1 MDQERLSKLAGIIQ
15 EVKPRG
21 LYPHKPI
28 PKDIVIRGESVEDRI
43 KDCLNGACWWPART
57 NDEDDS
63 HFYEHGLAEKIAK
76 MMCDVFGVDHTSKLP
91 HNIKDPLEDAVYMET
106 TADQGS
112 DNYSDKPLS
121 YGNESEII
129 EVIYTAKKA
138 FEKYV
143 ESRNVNINEI
153 ERNPGDMIQNHL
165 DDIDKYVDMLEDDEL
180 DIDHYSNLIRN
191 AVEKIRYLLADEHD
205 IRY

>member
-1 MDQERLSKLAGIIQ
+1 MNQERLSKLAGIIQ

-43 KDCLNGACWWPART
+43 KDCLNGACYWPGKT
-57 NDEDDS
+57 DFDEDDS
-63 HFYEHGLAEKIAK
+63 DFYEHGLAEKIAK

-112 DNYSDKPLS
+112 DNYPDKPLS

-129 EVIYTAKKA
+129 EVIYTAKKE

-165 DDIDKYVDMLEDDEL
+165 DDIEEHISTINCDNLSEL
-180 DIDHYSNLIRN
+180 AMRIQD
-191 AVEKIRYLLADEHD
+191 AVEKIRYLTVDEQD